1 MKIVFALLLL
11 VASHVTV
18 ATPADAQTCPKGR
31 ACGAVCCP

>member
-11 VASHVTV
+11 LASHV

-31 ACGAVCCP
+31 VCGAVCCP